1 MALFIDSTGP
11 VFSPFL
17 TSKYLFLHFV
27 LNSLYNHIYIKMLF
41 AKVSTNKPVII
52 FYFWQPYSLLGSNRL
67 HEVDS

>member
-27 LNSLYNHIYIKMLF
+27 LNSLYNHIYTKMLF
-41 AKVSTNKPVII
+41 AKASTNKPVII